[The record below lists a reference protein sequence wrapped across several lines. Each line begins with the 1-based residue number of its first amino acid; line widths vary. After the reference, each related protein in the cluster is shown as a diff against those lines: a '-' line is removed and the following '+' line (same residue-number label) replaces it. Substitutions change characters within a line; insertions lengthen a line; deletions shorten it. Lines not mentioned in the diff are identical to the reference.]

1 MMAAELRYCD
11 DYAVELFDHVLF
23 DCDGYEH
30 DGQVT
35 KIHAKAADVT
45 IKFEKADWLCRRGE
59 RRKTS
64 VRMPVQQVTF
74 DRRDG

>member
-1 MMAAELRYCD
+1 MADELRYCD
-11 DYAVELFDHVLF
+11 DYAVDLFDHVLF
-23 DCDGYEH
+23 DFAGYEH

-35 KIHAKAADVT
+35 KLHARTGEVT

-64 VRMPVQQVTF
+64 VRMPVHQIAF
-74 DRRDG
+74 ERRDG